1 MSQTSKLTLLMLSA
15 AALLVLTGCSSV
27 SVNYDYDNNVDF
39 NQYKTYTFAPTPENL
54 TKTNAAQAQIHSGIL
69 DKRIKASIDMVMADR
84 GLDSFKGGGDLL
96 VVFHL
101 GVADKLQVTD
111 WGYSYS
117 PYYYR
122 GAYGGRQIDVYQ
134 YQEGQLIIDLVDAK
148 SKQLVWRGTGTKAL
162 SDRQLT
168 PEQEQVKLDEVVWKI
183 MESFPPN

>member
-1 MSQTSKLTLLMLSA
+1 MSLNTKLTVLLA
-15 AALLVLTGCSSV
+15 AASLLVLSGCSSI
-27 SVNYDYDNNVDF
+27 SVNYDYDNNVNF
-39 NQYKTYTFAPTPENL
+39 QEFKTYSYAPIPENL
-54 TKTNAAQAQIHSGIL
+54 QKTNAAQAQIHSGLL
-69 DKRIKASIDMVMADR
+69 DTRIKSSIDMVMADR
-84 GLDSFKGGGDLL
+84 GLDNFKGGGDLL

-111 WGYSYS
+111 YGYSYS

-148 SKQLVWRGTGTKAL
+148 TKQLVWRGTGTKAL
-162 SDRQLT
+162 SDSQQT
-168 PEQEQVKLDEVVWKI
+168 PEQGQQKMDEAVWKI